1 VSHPEAEAGAG
12 AHAAPPPLPDRLSPS
27 ETSSRPWDWRTPL
40 ALSVAA
46 FVAACLVGI
55 AYAVLLRSSGD
66 WATGLPW
73 ELALMSHI
81 DHDAPRAIDLL
92 MLALPWLGTNLTIMP
107 VLCAVA
113 LWLARSRRRLDLAA
127 RLIVVTTGSLLLN
140 AVLKA
145 LFGRP
150 RPELWAH
157 RGQYAWASIP
167 SGHAIVTTSVLFTA
181 ALMLHRERGWR
192 WPFAVA
198 AVILVVSLYSRLYL
212 GEHWP
217 SDVIAGILIGV
228 TWLLGT
234 MYAFRRSERV
244 RGA

>member
-1 VSHPEAEAGAG
+1 VSPPEAGAREP
-12 AHAAPPPLPDRLSPS
+12 ASAAAPPRPDRLSPS

-40 ALSVAA
+40 ALSAAA
-46 FVAACLVGI
+46 FVAACLVG
-55 AYAVLLRSSGD
+55 AGYAALLRASGD
-66 WATGLPW
+66 WRTGLAW
-73 ELALMSHI
+73 ELALMSRI

-107 VLCAVA
+107 VLCGVA
-113 LWLARSRRRLDLAA
+113 LWLARTRRRIDLAA
-127 RLIVVTTGSLLLN
+127 RLLVVTTGSLLLN

-145 LFGRP
+145 LFDRP

-157 RGQYAWASIP
+157 RGQYAWASFP

-192 WPFAVA
+192 WPFVVA

-212 GEHWP
+212 GVHWP
-217 SDVIAGILIGV
+217 SDVVGGILIGV
-228 TWLLGT
+228 TWLGGT
-234 MYAFRRSERV
+234 MYAFRK
-244 RGA
+244 G